1 MKCLSLRH
9 LVDVIISTVLV
20 LQCPTLTTS
29 ADITIGGLFDAFSY
43 TQNGSLTK
51 NDKECQHLA
60 AFMMAVDEVN
70 RKNDGIYDDLLIN
83 NTEVKMAINPGQSV
97 ARLYPANPYYDG
109 TASVYQIY
117 QSSPSV
123 IASVETN
130 SDLAKVTASA
140 SSLNSFGSVAM
151 LSSSPSSEFNDAMVY
166 PMTLQI
172 APTFVAEAVIILKL
186 ISKMEWKN
194 IVIFPT
200 TDIAGIDS
208 FANFLG
214 SASDISI
221 LGVQYLYRGTTDFSP
236 QITAAKATGAK
247 IFIFFLEG
255 TITGLLL
262 EQGYNAGLFQEGTQ
276 VIATSTSNINDI
288 RGAFSPAGKL
298 NEANILKGF
307 MSTAPHPGYYFGTP
321 QGQSFITRFRKLPP
335 TIRVDP
341 ITKAKTCSS
350 RTIVSSNGSYSIEQR
365 TNIDTFYDATDKLCL
380 GFESFEAFNQ
390 SGDNLDPNIMF
401 TYDAVYTYLIA
412 AAGLERSGVPLTA
425 ERLFTYIV
433 SNFYPSLVTGQAVFM
448 PGRGTRS
455 LGNVFKL
462 LNYQPDGKVNEHSV
476 GGLAFVG
483 EYTDAFGWLL
493 CDSDDTAHM
502 TDSSRT
508 ACSQPLYRMIP
519 SSTRPSDAPPP
530 ILGRLPNSFKA
541 ILITFSSFGL
551 CTLAVWT
558 VFLIMFWNAKP
569 IRRGQPRLMA
579 VLLLGGLMGLVK
591 VFLSAADVTQASCIT
606 QLWFS
611 HFAFRLIFR
620 TLLLKVWRIN
630 AVVNARGF
638 KRVIIAES
646 TVFWFLCCDIA
657 FTSLFLL
664 LPITILSYVNQGM
677 VGYVSDNIKNQIYNY
692 PECQVRVCAVTSVSH
707 YVTCTLCLNIMV
719 NLTCCLSSAFML
731 AIRVTILSFYFPLP
745 RQLSLNY
752 PSFPAFLFYLPR
764 LPASLTNLHPFPA
777 SLPHL
782 PPSLTC
788 LPAFLISVSYLH
800 SLPEFLI

>member
-1 MKCLSLRH
+1 MRCLSLGR
-9 LVDVIISTVLV
+9 LVDVITLSILV

-29 ADITIGGLFDAFSY
+29 ADITIGGLFGAFSY
-43 TQNGSLTK
+43 TEKGSLIK

-60 AFMMAVDEVN
+60 AFMMAVDEIN
-70 RKNDGIYDDLLIN
+70 RKNDGVYDSLLPN

-123 IASVETN
+123 IATVETN

-151 LSSSPSSEFNDAMVY
+151 LSSSPSSVFNDALVY

-172 APTFVAEAVIILKL
+172 APTTMSEAVIILKL
-186 ISKMEWKN
+186 ISTLKWKN
-194 IVIFPT
+194 IVIFPS
-200 TDIAGIDS
+200 TDISGIDS

-221 LGVQYLYRGTTDFSP
+221 LGVFYIRGSIDFST

-247 IFIFFLEG
+247 IFIFFLKG
-255 TITGLLL
+255 SIAGLLL
-262 EQGYNAGLFQEGTQ
+262 EQGYDAGLFQDGTQ
-276 VIATSTSNINDI
+276 VIATSTSNIDDI
-288 RGAFSPAGKL
+288 RGAFSPTGKL

-321 QGQSFITRFRKLPP
+321 QGQSFISRFRRLPP

-350 RTIVSSNGSYSIEQR
+350 RTIVSSNGSYNIKQR
-365 TNIDTFYDATDKLCL
+365 TNNDTFYDATDKLCL

-390 SGDNLDPNIMF
+390 NGDNLDPNIMF

-412 AAGLERSGVPLTA
+412 AGGLERSGVPLTA
-425 ERLFTYIV
+425 EKLFTYMV
-433 SNFYPSLVTGQAVFM
+433 SNFYPALVTGQAVFM

-462 LNYQPDGKVNEHSV
+462 LNYQPNAKVNEYSA

-493 CDSDDTAHM
+493 CDSADTVYM
-502 TDSSRT
+502 TNSSRT
-508 ACSQPLYRMIP
+508 ACSQPLYRITP
-519 SSTRPSDAPPP
+519 SSTRPLDAPPP
-530 ILGRLPNSFKA
+530 ILGRLPDSFKA
-541 ILITFSSFGL
+541 ILITFSSLGL

-664 LPITILSYVNQGM
+664 MPITIMSYVNQGM

-692 PECQVRVCAVTSVSH
+692 PECQVRVCAVNCVS
-707 YVTCTLCLNIMV
+707 
-719 NLTCCLSSAFML
+719 
-731 AIRVTILSFYFPLP
+731 
-745 RQLSLNY
+745 
-752 PSFPAFLFYLPR
+752 
-764 LPASLTNLHPFPA
+764 
-777 SLPHL
+777 
-782 PPSLTC
+782 
-788 LPAFLISVSYLH
+788 IS
-800 SLPEFLI
+800 

>member
-1 MKCLSLRH
+1 M
-9 LVDVIISTVLV
+9 DVITLSILV

-29 ADITIGGLFDAFSY
+29 ADITIGGLFGAFSY
-43 TQNGSLTK
+43 TEKGILTK

-60 AFMMAVDEVN
+60 AFMMAVDEIN
-70 RKNDGIYDDLLIN
+70 RKNDGIYDSLLPN

-123 IASVETN
+123 IATVETN

-151 LSSSPSSEFNDAMVY
+151 LSSNPSSVFNDALVY

-172 APTFVAEAVIILKL
+172 APTTMSEAVSILKL
-186 ISKMEWKN
+186 IAKLKWKN
-194 IVIFPT
+194 IVIFPS

-221 LGVQYLYRGTTDFSP
+221 LGVFYIRGSIDFST

-247 IFIFFLEG
+247 IFIFFLKG
-255 TITGLLL
+255 SIAGLLL
-262 EQGYNAGLFQEGTQ
+262 EQGYDAGLFQDGTQ
-276 VIATSTSNINDI
+276 VIATSTSNIDDI

-350 RTIVSSNGSYSIEQR
+350 RTIVSSNGSYNIKQR
-365 TNIDTFYDATDKLCL
+365 TNNDTFYDATEKLCL

-412 AAGLERSGVPLTA
+412 AGGLERSGVPLTA
-425 ERLFTYIV
+425 KKLFTYMV

-455 LGNVFKL
+455 VGNVFKL
-462 LNYQPDGKVNEHSV
+462 LNYQPNAKVNEYSV

-483 EYTDAFGWLL
+483 EYTDTFGWLL
-493 CDSDDTAHM
+493 CDSADTVHM
-502 TDSSRT
+502 TNSSRT
-508 ACSQPLYRMIP
+508 ACSQPLYRITP
-519 SSTRPSDAPPP
+519 SSTRPLDAPPP
-530 ILGRLPNSFKA
+530 ILGRLPDSFKA
-541 ILITFSSFGL
+541 ILVTFSSFGL

-591 VFLSAADVTQASCIT
+591 VFLSAADVTQASCIA

-664 LPITILSYVNQGM
+664 MPITILSYVNQGM

-692 PECQVRVCAVTSVSH
+692 PECQVRLCAVVVVS
-707 YVTCTLCLNIMV
+707 
-719 NLTCCLSSAFML
+719 
-731 AIRVTILSFYFPLP
+731 
-745 RQLSLNY
+745 
-752 PSFPAFLFYLPR
+752 
-764 LPASLTNLHPFPA
+764 
-777 SLPHL
+777 
-782 PPSLTC
+782 
-788 LPAFLISVSYLH
+788 
-800 SLPEFLI
+800 